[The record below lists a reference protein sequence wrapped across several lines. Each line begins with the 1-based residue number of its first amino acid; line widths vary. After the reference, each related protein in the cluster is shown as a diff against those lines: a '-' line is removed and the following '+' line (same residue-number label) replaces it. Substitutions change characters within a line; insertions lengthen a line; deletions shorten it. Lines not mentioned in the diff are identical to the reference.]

1 MTHLELVPVPPV
13 AQLAGVSQHYGK
25 TVALNNITLDIPARC
40 MVGLIG
46 PDGVGKSSLLSLIS
60 GARVIEQ
67 GNVMVLGGDMRD
79 PKHRRDVCP
88 RIAWMPQGLG
98 KNLYHTL
105 SVYENVDFFA
115 RLFGHDK
122 AEREVRINEL
132 LTSTGLAPFR
142 DRPAGKLSGG
152 MKQKLGLCCALI
164 HDPELLILDEPTT
177 GVDPLSRAQFW
188 DLIDSIR
195 QRQSNMSVL
204 VATAYMEEAERFDWL
219 VAMNAGEVLATGSAE
234 ELRQQTQSATL
245 EEAFIALLPEAQRQA
260 HQAVVIPPYQ
270 AENAEIAI
278 EARDLTMRFGS
289 FVAVDHVNFRIPR
302 GEIFGFLGSNG
313 CGKSTTMKM
322 LTGLLPASEG
332 EAWLFGQPVDPKD
345 IDTRR
350 RVGYMSQAFS
360 LYNELTVRQNLELH
374 ARLFHIPEAEIPAR
388 VAEMSERFKLNDVED
403 VLPESLPLGIRQRLS
418 LAVAVIHRPEMLILD
433 EPTSGVDPVARDMFW
448 QLMVDL
454 SRQDKVTIFIST
466 HFMNEAE
473 RCDRISL
480 MHAGK
485 VLASGTPQELV
496 EKRGAASLE
505 EAFIAYLQ
513 EAAGQSNEA
522 EAPPVIHDATLAPRQ
537 GFSLRRLFSYSRR
550 EALELRRDPVRST
563 LALMGTVIL
572 MLIMGYGISMDVENL
587 RFAVLDRDQTVSSQA
602 WTLNLSGSRYFIE
615 QPPLTS
621 YDELDRRMRAG
632 DITVA
637 IEIPPNFGRDI
648 ARGTPVELGVWI
660 DGAMPSRAETVKGY
674 VQAMHQSWLQDV
686 ASRQSAPA
694 SQSGLMNIETRYR
707 YNPDVKSLPAIV
719 PAVIPLLLMMIPS
732 MLSALSVVREKEL
745 GSIINL
751 YVTPTTRSEFLLGK
765 QLPYIA
771 LGMLNFFLLCAL
783 SVFVFG
789 VPHKG
794 SFLTLTLAALLYI
807 IIATGM
813 GLLISTFMKS
823 QIAAI
828 FGTAIITLIPATQFS
843 GMIDPVAS
851 LEGPGRWI
859 GEVYPTSHFLTI
871 ARGTFSKA
879 LDLTDLWQLFYPV
892 ADSHPAGD
900 GLKHPAAEKTGGM
913 MRHLR
918 NIFNLGI
925 KELRSL
931 LGDKAML
938 TLIVFSFTVS
948 VYSSATVTPG
958 SLNLA
963 PIAIADMDQSQL
975 SNRIVNSFY
984 RPWFL
989 PPEMITADEM
999 DAGLDAGRYTFAI
1012 NIPPNFQRDVLAGR
1026 QPDIQVNVDATRMSQ
1041 AFTGNG
1047 YIQNIINGEVNS
1059 FVARYRDNSEP
1070 LVSLETRMRFNP
1082 NLDPAWFGG
1091 VMAIINNITMLAIV
1105 LTGSALIRER
1115 EHGTVE
1121 HLLVMPITPF
1131 EIMMAKIWSMGLVVL
1146 VVSGLSLVLMVKGVL
1161 GVPIEGSIPLF
1172 MLGVALSLFATT
1184 SIGIFMGTIARS
1196 MPQLGLL
1203 VILVLLPL
1211 QMLSGGSTPRES
1223 MPQMVQDIMLTMPT
1237 THFVSLAQAILY
1249 RGAGFEIVWP
1259 QFLTL
1264 MAIGGVF
1271 FTIALLRFRK
1281 TIGTMA

>member
-1 MTHLELVPVPPV
+1 
-13 AQLAGVSQHYGK
+13 
-25 TVALNNITLDIPARC
+25 
-40 MVGLIG
+40 
-46 PDGVGKSSLLSLIS
+46 
-60 GARVIEQ
+60 
-67 GNVMVLGGDMRD
+67 
-79 PKHRRDVCP
+79 
-88 RIAWMPQGLG
+88 
-98 KNLYHTL
+98 
-105 SVYENVDFFA
+105 
-115 RLFGHDK
+115 
-122 AEREVRINEL
+122 
-132 LTSTGLAPFR
+132 
-142 DRPAGKLSGG
+142 
-152 MKQKLGLCCALI
+152 
-164 HDPELLILDEPTT
+164 
-177 GVDPLSRAQFW
+177 
-188 DLIDSIR
+188 
-195 QRQSNMSVL
+195 
-204 VATAYMEEAERFDWL
+204 
-219 VAMNAGEVLATGSAE
+219 
-234 ELRQQTQSATL
+234 
-245 EEAFIALLPEAQRQA
+245 
-260 HQAVVIPPYQ
+260 
-270 AENAEIAI
+270 
-278 EARDLTMRFGS
+278 
-289 FVAVDHVNFRIPR
+289 
-302 GEIFGFLGSNG
+302 
-313 CGKSTTMKM
+313 KSTTMKM

-403 VLPESLPLGIRQRLS
+403 ILPESLPLGIRQRLS

-522 EAPPVIHDATLAPRQ
+522 EAPPVVHDTTHAPRQ

-686 ASRQSAPA
+686 ASRQSTPA

-771 LGMLNFFLLCAL
+771 LGMLNFFLLCGL

-879 LDLTDLWQLFYPV
+879 LDLTDLWQLFIP
-892 ADSHPAGD
+892 
-900 GLKHPAAEKTGGM
+900 
-913 MRHLR
+913 
-918 NIFNLGI
+918 
-925 KELRSL
+925 L
-931 LGDKAML
+931 L
-938 TLIVFSFTVS
+938 
-948 VYSSATVTPG
+948 
-958 SLNLA
+958 
-963 PIAIADMDQSQL
+963 IAI
-975 SNRIVNSFY
+975 
-984 RPWFL
+984 
-989 PPEMITADEM
+989 
-999 DAGLDAGRYTFAI
+999 
-1012 NIPPNFQRDVLAGR
+1012 
-1026 QPDIQVNVDATRMSQ
+1026 
-1041 AFTGNG
+1041 
-1047 YIQNIINGEVNS
+1047 
-1059 FVARYRDNSEP
+1059 P
-1070 LVSLETRMRFNP
+1070 LV
-1082 NLDPAWFGG
+1082 
-1091 VMAIINNITMLAIV
+1091 
-1105 LTGSALIRER
+1105 
-1115 EHGTVE
+1115 
-1121 HLLVMPITPF
+1121 
-1131 EIMMAKIWSMGLVVL
+1131 MGLSIL
-1146 VVSGLSLVLMVKGVL
+1146 LLKKQ
-1161 GVPIEGSIPLF
+1161 EG
-1172 MLGVALSLFATT
+1172 
-1184 SIGIFMGTIARS
+1184 
-1196 MPQLGLL
+1196 
-1203 VILVLLPL
+1203 
-1211 QMLSGGSTPRES
+1211 
-1223 MPQMVQDIMLTMPT
+1223 
-1237 THFVSLAQAILY
+1237 
-1249 RGAGFEIVWP
+1249 
-1259 QFLTL
+1259 
-1264 MAIGGVF
+1264 
-1271 FTIALLRFRK
+1271 
-1281 TIGTMA
+1281 